1 MALPIAATGAPQRT
15 CAMIGQLVS
24 RPHADQPRADDD
36 ERLARR
42 LTNSEPGALDEVY
55 RRYGGI
61 CFGLLVSTLHDR
73 SAAEDVQQQVF
84 LEVWQRAGDYDP
96 RRASLLTWIM
106 TIARSRAIDHL
117 RRRVPEPAGNLATAE
132 QGSATVDEVEELVE
146 QWRVAGLLERLHPG
160 ESMVLRMR
168 FYDELTQ
175 SEIAERT
182 GIPLG
187 TVKMRMVSGLR
198 RLRELV
204 EER

>member
-1 MALPIAATGAPQRT
+1 
-15 CAMIGQLVS
+15 
-24 RPHADQPRADDD
+24 
-36 ERLARR
+36 
-42 LTNSEPGALDEVY
+42 
-55 RRYGGI
+55 
-61 CFGLLVSTLHDR
+61 
-73 SAAEDVQQQVF
+73 
-84 LEVWQRAGDYDP
+84 
-96 RRASLLTWIM
+96 M

-117 RRRVPEPAGNLATAE
+117 RRRVPEPAGTLATAE
-132 QGSATVDEVEELVE
+132 RGSATVDEVEELIE
-146 QWRVAGLLERLHPG
+146 QWRVAGLLERLHPD

-198 RLRELV
+198 RLRELL